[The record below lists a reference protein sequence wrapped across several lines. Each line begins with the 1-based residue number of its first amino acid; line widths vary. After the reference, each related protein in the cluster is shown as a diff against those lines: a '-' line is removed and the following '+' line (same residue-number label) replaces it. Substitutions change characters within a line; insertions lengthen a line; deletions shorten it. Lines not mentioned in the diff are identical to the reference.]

1 MINLGQLK
9 EIKDLRQVWPH
20 EALDFTP
27 WLAEEDNLALLAD
40 YLSKV
45 FDFNKADI
53 MQTLS
58 NTGRS
63 LDIFNGF
70 LHRPDD
76 LRHSYEKFRFTG
88 DVNKPPFDEVYHSVK
103 AYIKD
108 VLPREKKRELER

>member
-1 MINLGQLK
+1 M
-9 EIKDLRQVWPH
+9 
-20 EALDFTP
+20 
-27 WLAEEDNLALLAD
+27 
-40 YLSKV
+40 SKV

-63 LDIFNGF
+63 LDTFNGF

-108 VLPREKKRELER
+108 VLPREKKGSLKDSNKIAVKSRWDYSHRLFCAQNHKKKVCI